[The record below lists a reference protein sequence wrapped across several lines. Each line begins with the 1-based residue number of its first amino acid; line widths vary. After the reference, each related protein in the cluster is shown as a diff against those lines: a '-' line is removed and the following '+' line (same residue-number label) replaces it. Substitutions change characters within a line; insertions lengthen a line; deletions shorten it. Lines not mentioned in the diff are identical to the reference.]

1 MLPLQGMQVQYLV
14 RELRSCMPC
23 ATPKKTKIRKENSQL
38 DLKLEVLKK
47 KKGRKIC
54 YKKRYLF
61 LIKLSL
67 LELKKQKEQSQQNP

>member
-1 MLPLQGMQVQYLV
+1 MQVQYLV
-14 RELRSCMPC
+14 RELRSRMPC
-23 ATPKKTKIRKENSQL
+23 ATARKKQKPTTKIRKENSQL
-38 DLKLEVLKK
+38 DLKLEVLIK

-54 YKKRYLF
+54 YLKRHLI